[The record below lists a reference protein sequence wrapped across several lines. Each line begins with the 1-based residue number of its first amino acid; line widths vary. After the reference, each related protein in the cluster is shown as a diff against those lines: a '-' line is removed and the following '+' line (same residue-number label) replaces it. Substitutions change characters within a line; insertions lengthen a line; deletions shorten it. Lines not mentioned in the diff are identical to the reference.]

1 MTQIE
6 TVRLVCG
13 RWLTL
18 FAVGAS
24 MLIAAAALLAGLR
37 HGLAIAAVGAGTAAA
52 AGGAWLLAPTAPE
65 TRIINTLCLCT
76 VAALGL
82 AFAEGTP
89 LVIDMHM
96 SFFALL
102 AMSAAWC
109 CWRALVV
116 GALFIV
122 VHHLMFNHFYPA
134 AVFPAASDLS
144 RVLLHGGIVA
154 VEVVA
159 LVGLTTLLA
168 RSFART
174 DSALEQTA
182 AAEAAAREAAEAHDR
197 RANREEEA
205 RRGLQA
211 EIDRFRA
218 DMAGLV
224 ARIGETAGALD
235 ATSAKLDIAS
245 STSTRTARDAQER
258 ASNSVEEVARVA
270 ASAGALVESLAEVT
284 ERMNDAARMAAAGVD
299 VASASARELERH
311 ETVMKEID
319 GVVRLIRSFADQTNL
334 LALNATI
341 EAARAGES
349 GRGFAIV
356 AQEVKTL
363 ADQTNRAVDTI
374 VEHVSQMRGASE
386 AMAQVVRGMAGS
398 MVSVDAHAR
407 AILNAVVE
415 QQAAAADISA
425 ASGLVAGNARTMGDF
440 VESASTSTADT
451 NQAARDVMSASAAV
465 KSASGELQVRVE
477 SFMRA
482 LKAA

>member
-6 TVRLVCG
+6 RVRHAAG

-18 FAVGAS
+18 FGTATPLAIALAAVVTDAPHGVAIACIA
-24 MLIAAAALLAGLR
+24 LTTAVAAAACR
-37 HGLAIAAVGAGTAAA
+37 AIAPIAV
-52 AGGAWLLAPTAPE
+52 E
-65 TRIINTLCLCT
+65 TRIVNTLCLCM

-109 CWRALVV
+109 CWRSLVI
-116 GALFIV
+116 GAAFIV
-122 VHHLMFNHFYPA
+122 VHHLLLNQFYPA
-134 AVFPAASDLS
+134 AVFPTASDLS

-159 LVGLTTLLA
+159 LVGLTHLLVTA
-168 RSFART
+168 FART
-174 DSALEQTA
+174 DAALEQA
-182 AAEAAAREAAEAHDR
+182 AGAEANARSAAEAHRD
-197 RANREEEA
+197 RANAESEE
-205 RRGLQA
+205 RMRLQA
-211 EIDRFRA
+211 EIDAFRS
-218 DMAGLV
+218 DMGSLI
-224 ARIGETAGALD
+224 ARIGDTAGVLD
-235 ATSAKLDIAS
+235 TTSSRLDVAASAS
-245 STSTRTARDAQER
+245 SRTAMDAQQR
-258 ASNSVEEVARVA
+258 ASHSVEEMARVA

-284 ERMNDAARMAAAGVD
+284 ERMNDAARMAATGVD
-299 VASASARELERH
+299 VAAASGRELDRH
-311 ETVMKEID
+311 ETVMREID
-319 GVVRLIRSFADQTNL
+319 GVVRLIRSFAEQTNL

-341 EAARAGES
+341 EAARAGDA

-356 AQEVKTL
+356 AQEVKAL
-363 ADQTNRAVDTI
+363 ADQTNKAVDTI
-374 VEHVSQMRGASE
+374 VDYVSQMRGASE
-386 AMAQVVRGMAGS
+386 TMAQVVRGMATS

-415 QQAAAADISA
+415 QQTAAADISA

-440 VESASTSTADT
+440 VESATTSTVAT
-451 NQAARDVMSASAAV
+451 SQAARDVLAASAAV
-465 KSASGELQVRVE
+465 KSASGELKARVE
-477 SFMRA
+477 SFART